1 MNVQLQGNEQ
11 LTELLNEWYLQI
23 RSRHREDS
31 KRLKKEIKKQINNL
45 KENQNLLFYYSL
57 LDFRYNYLI
66 NNLSILQKSFDKI
79 EAFETLPEDFLA
91 YYYYFFKAIHSYS
104 R

>member
-31 KRLKKEIKKQINNL
+31 KRLKKEIKK
-45 KENQNLLFYYSL
+45 
-57 LDFRYNYLI
+57 
-66 NNLSILQKSFDKI
+66 
-79 EAFETLPEDFLA
+79 
-91 YYYYFFKAIHSYS
+91 
-104 R
+104 